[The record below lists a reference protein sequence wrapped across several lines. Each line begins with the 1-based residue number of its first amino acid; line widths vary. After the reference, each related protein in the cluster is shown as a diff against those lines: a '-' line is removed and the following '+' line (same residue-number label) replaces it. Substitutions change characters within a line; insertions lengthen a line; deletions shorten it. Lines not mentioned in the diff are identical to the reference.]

1 MLPALLLAW
10 LPALLLALLLACGF
24 TPRVP
29 LPEQHSL
36 LLLGAVVSP
45 DTIVSRWSTNSLPPV
60 DSIASHL

>member
-10 LPALLLALLLACGF
+10 LPALLLALLLALGF

-36 LLLGAVVSP
+36 LLLAAVVSP
-45 DTIVSRWSTNSLPPV
+45 DTIVSRWSTVVSLRSTV
-60 DSIASHL
+60 